1 MARRKMPKGLELW
14 KPAYHTVLFDG
25 VPMWRAQAW
34 ALFDYRIHGGHVIV
48 NSGIRRES
56 IVKSWRRKG
65 LRSGYK
71 SQFQLW
77 EGFNKGFPGFMPAN
91 PPGFSSHEGYAD
103 GVAVFHREDGSR
115 APRGAEIVKFE
126 WGLDAV
132 DKLGGDARR
141 LTAWLN
147 LHGYHA
153 VRPYAAPSER
163 HHLCFRK
170 SPAANARKRLA
181 RWIATGR

>member
-1 MARRKMPKGLELW
+1 MPKGLELR
-14 KPAYHTVLFDG
+14 KPAYHTVLYHG
-25 VPMWRAQAW
+25 VPMFRATAW
-34 ALFDYRIHGGHVIV
+34 ALFDYEAHGGHLIV

-56 IVKSWRRKG
+56 IVKTWRGKG

-71 SQFQLW
+71 SQKQLW
-77 EGFNKGFPGFMPAN
+77 DGFQAGLPGFFPAN
-91 PPGFSSHEGYAD
+91 RPGFSSHEGYAD
-103 GVAVFHREDGSR
+103 GVAVFHKADGSR
-115 APRGAEIVKFE
+115 APRGAEIVKYE

-132 DKLGGDARR
+132 DKPGGDARR

-147 LHGYHA
+147 LHGYRA
-153 VRPYAAPSER
+153 VRPYATNSER